1 MTYPIHEHLLFKEK
15 REQFARSFHI
25 LAEEMRIHG
34 IDVSLLDD
42 VIDASQAV
50 GNIQADTAY
59 RQGYENGFRNGRAN
73 RRYDVFRKQLSE
85 KAAE

>member
-15 REQFARSFHI
+15 RERFAHSFHV
-25 LAEEMRIHG
+25 LAEEMRLNG

-50 GNIQADTAY
+50 GDIQADTAY
-59 RQGYENGFRNGRAN
+59 KQGYENGFRNGRAN
-73 RRYDVFRKQLSE
+73 RHYDILRKQLSKRAVE
-85 KAAE
+85 